1 MKNLSEELSKT
12 MHKPKYGQRYQA
24 LVNHVLDDSDIK
36 SFLQEHHDQL
46 QPDVVHHSIAK
57 LYEFVNEKN
66 KIKMGKPTTIPG
78 YQPILV
84 VNNKLIDI
92 SYIPTQ
98 ERKQQLEDAKVL
110 KRIHVV
116 AMPKDIKH
124 ISLNNFDFGENEYR
138 FNAMQVVTDFIANYI
153 SSPKNKPKGMY
164 LYGEFGVGKTYLMAA
179 MANEMA
185 KKGYNITLV
194 HFPSFAVDIKN
205 AISNNQVA
213 FKLDDIKKTP
223 ILVLDDIGADSMSS
237 WIRDDV
243 LGVILEYRMQNNLT
257 TFFTSNFSMDQF
269 EHDHLRVN
277 IKGDE
282 EPLKA
287 KRIMQRIRFL
297 AQEVEMFG
305 KNHRLE

>member
-1 MKNLSEELSKT
+1 MKNLSEELNKT
-12 MHKPKYGQRYQA
+12 MHNPQYSQRYQA
-24 LVNHVLDDSDIK
+24 LVNQVLEDSEIK
-36 SFLQEHHDQL
+36 AFLQENHNQL

-57 LYEFVNEKN
+57 LYEFMNEKQ
-66 KIKMGKPTTIPG
+66 KIKQGQSSTIPG

-92 SYIPTQ
+92 SYIPT
-98 ERKQQLEDAKVL
+98 EKRKQQLENEKVL
-110 KRIHVV
+110 KRIHAI
-116 AMPKDIKH
+116 AMPKNIKD
-124 ISLNNFDFGENEYR
+124 ISLNSFNFSENEYR
-138 FNAMQVVTDFIANYI
+138 FNAMQVVTDFITEYI
-153 SSPKNKPKGMY
+153 SNPKNSPKGMY

-179 MANEMA
+179 MANEIA
-185 KKGYNITLV
+185 QKGYDITLV
-194 HFPSFAVDIKN
+194 HFPSFAVDIRN
-205 AISNNQVA
+205 AISNNQVT
-213 FKLDDIKKTP
+213 FKLDNIKKTP

-257 TFFTSNFSMDQF
+257 TFFTSNFSMNQL
-269 EHDHLRVN
+269 EHEHLKIN
-277 IKGDE
+277 TKGDE

-297 AQEVEMFG
+297 SQEVEMFG